1 MELAPSMEAVVF
13 DSDWVF
19 CSLVEGAVVVVAVV
33 VAVVAAVVA
42 AIVSGV
48 VLSGNL
54 SCSLVRSGDSEL
66 FVKGLFAAG
75 TGGAESGTSS
85 IGSTAF
91 VSVVGV
97 ASSSKTKP
105 FVFVD
110 PSSNKTSSKFLSL
123 S

>member
-48 VLSGNL
+48 APSLS
-54 SCSLVRSGDSEL
+54 
-66 FVKGLFAAG
+66 
-75 TGGAESGTSS
+75 
-85 IGSTAF
+85 
-91 VSVVGV
+91 
-97 ASSSKTKP
+97 
-105 FVFVD
+105 
-110 PSSNKTSSKFLSL
+110 FLSL
-123 S
+123 LSYRTKPCFVLLYLLFDESNHSLSPIYSPCLD